1 MPYCIPLTEFYS
13 NLFSHRQGKIRQ
25 DSMATK
31 IPSQGKTFIK
41 LLRYLLILADNS
53 HLTCKMAA
61 KSVDKSVEGRLAN
74 TFNICFP

>member
-1 MPYCIPLTEFYS
+1 
-13 NLFSHRQGKIRQ
+13 
-25 DSMATK
+25 MATK

-61 KSVDKSVEGRLAN
+61 KSVDKWIRRGISKY
-74 TFNICFP
+74 F

>member
-25 DSMATK
+25 DSMANK

-61 KSVDKSVEGRLAN
+61 KSVDKWVRRATSKY
-74 TFNICFP
+74 F